1 MTRPARHLVLWL
13 FVLLQCLLPLLHAHA
28 AGAHEHAA
36 QHGIY
41 LDGVEFDELT
51 PSLHAATHEPAGI
64 GVELALPARAYRMA
78 AANLGSLDFVPAQP
92 SWPRAFAY
100 RRPTT
105 ASLSRPKPL
114 LAERPLVPYPCAPPR
129 L

>member
-1 MTRPARHLVLWL
+1 MTRPARHLVLCL

-28 AGAHEHAA
+28 ADDHGHAA
-36 QHGIY
+36 QHGIH
-41 LDGVEFDELT
+41 LDGVEIDDLT
-51 PSLHAATHEPAGI
+51 PSLHADTHEHAGI

-78 AANLGSLDFVPAQP
+78 TADSASLDFVPARLF
-92 SWPRAFAY
+92 WPRAFES

-105 ASLSRPKPL
+105 ASISRANPL

-129 L
+129 A